1 VGRWLT
7 KDPIGFAGGDTNLYR
22 YASNDPV
29 NFVDMSGTVVIP
41 ALLANALAGAVS
53 SVITGPKPN
62 IRVTRG
68 NSVKIRLNLERRE
81 TILLYNSRDYS
92 EWSPYQNA
100 IEKTFEPF
108 FAL

>member
-1 VGRWLT
+1 MIPQPPADVVFFQDTTAQICYPDGYRDNATARGRAM
-7 KDPIGFAGGDTNLYR
+7 GNQAHAQFR
-22 YASNDPV
+22 
-29 NFVDMSGTVVIP
+29 
-41 ALLANALAGAVS
+41 
-53 SVITGPKPN
+53 PKPN